1 MGNPY
6 NPVFINDNL
15 YQIENEYHE
24 LGKLFMEIIIEDQIL
39 DSVQVNIKINEG
51 KNIYVKNTYIENNGD
66 IDTSLIMR
74 ELIYGDDE
82 IFSKRKVDISTR
94 RLREMNVFSLVNI
107 VPVKVIN
114 SDSLV
119 NMVVELD
126 NYKQREWNSIG
137 GYDPIQFADGA
148 EPIPAISVTTEW
160 RNRSFF
166 NSPTQFSTKLL
177 AGIPVEEE
185 FIIPRI
191 RYDVSL
197 SSNWFLGIRFPTKIT
212 AYYETFFDNW
222 EDQNL
227 NKKSL
232 KLLERRGLNLSQ
244 HLNFDN
250 RSFIE
255 TKSILESFSDDS
267 EKKDQIEQRAVS
279 IKVNYDK
286 KDDPIFTRRG
296 YLASSILKF
305 AGFGGERDYL
315 KIDFN
320 FQFYKMIKNQSVLAT
335 RLKIGSLIGWNDN
348 DLDYSYEKFYLGG
361 STSMRGWDVLRFE
374 QTNSNEPVGKV
385 NRFMINVEYRYLI
398 NKLFGIT
405 IFADGG
411 ILSNDI
417 SSTKLGLIKWNNGIG
432 LAIQTPLGPAR
443 IDYAFQTKNPEIWK
457 IQLGVQNLFEFL
469 GTF

>member
-1 MGNPY
+1 MN
-6 NPVFINDNL
+6 
-15 YQIENEYHE
+15 
-24 LGKLFMEIIIEDQIL
+24 
-39 DSVQVNIKINEG
+39 
-51 KNIYVKNTYIENNGD
+51 
-66 IDTSLIMR
+66 
-74 ELIYGDDE
+74 E

-148 EPIPAISVTTEW
+148 EPIPAISVMTEW

-212 AYYETFFDNW
+212 TYYETFFDNW

-232 KLLERRGLNLSQ
+232 KLLERQGLNVT
-244 HLNFDN
+244 F
-250 RSFIE
+250 
-255 TKSILESFSDDS
+255 
-267 EKKDQIEQRAVS
+267 
-279 IKVNYDK
+279 
-286 KDDPIFTRRG
+286 
-296 YLASSILKF
+296 KF
-305 AGFGGERDYL
+305 
-315 KIDFN
+315 
-320 FQFYKMIKNQSVLAT
+320 
-335 RLKIGSLIGWNDN
+335 
-348 DLDYSYEKFYLGG
+348 
-361 STSMRGWDVLRFE
+361 
-374 QTNSNEPVGKV
+374 
-385 NRFMINVEYRYLI
+385 
-398 NKLFGIT
+398 
-405 IFADGG
+405 
-411 ILSNDI
+411 
-417 SSTKLGLIKWNNGIG
+417 
-432 LAIQTPLGPAR
+432 
-443 IDYAFQTKNPEIWK
+443 
-457 IQLGVQNLFEFL
+457 
-469 GTF
+469 

>member
-1 MGNPY
+1 
-6 NPVFINDNL
+6 
-15 YQIENEYHE
+15 
-24 LGKLFMEIIIEDQIL
+24 MEIIIEDQIL

-66 IDTSLIMR
+66 IDTSLIIR
-74 ELIYGDDE
+74 ELIYNDDE

-148 EPIPAISVTTEW
+148 EPIPAISVMTEW

-227 NKKSL
+227 NKNSL
-232 KLLERRGLNLSQ
+232 KLLERQGLNLSQ
-244 HLNFDN
+244 HFNFDN

-286 KDDPIFTRRG
+286 KDDPIFTRGG

-335 RLKIGSLIGWNDN
+335 RLKIGSLIGWNN
-348 DLDYSYEKFYLGG
+348 SDLDYSYEKFYLGG

-374 QTNSNEPVGKV
+374 QTNNNEPVGKV
-385 NRFMINVEYRYLI
+385 NRFMINIEYRYPI
-398 NKLFGIT
+398 NKLLGIT

-457 IQLGVQNLFEFL
+457 IQLGVQNLF
-469 GTF
+469 

>member
-1 MGNPY
+1 MLINLYLMIKTFTIFLIFISKGFSEPDNSYIRSIQLNGNENVSLNEILYLVRQRPPNFFFRRPKFNPRLLKLDALTLKNYYHSKGFLDVEIKNSYENEKNSVDIKYDIIEGKRYYLSKVNVEGNKLINDHNIKKILGLKVGNPY

-15 YQIENEYHE
+15 YKIENEYHE

-66 IDTSLIMR
+66 IDTSLIIR

-232 KLLERRGLNLSQ
+232 KLLES
-244 HLNFDN
+244 
-250 RSFIE
+250 
-255 TKSILESFSDDS
+255 
-267 EKKDQIEQRAVS
+267 
-279 IKVNYDK
+279 KV
-286 KDDPIFTRRG
+286 
-296 YLASSILKF
+296 
-305 AGFGGERDYL
+305 
-315 KIDFN
+315 
-320 FQFYKMIKNQSVLAT
+320 
-335 RLKIGSLIGWNDN
+335 
-348 DLDYSYEKFYLGG
+348 
-361 STSMRGWDVLRFE
+361 
-374 QTNSNEPVGKV
+374 
-385 NRFMINVEYRYLI
+385 
-398 NKLFGIT
+398 
-405 IFADGG
+405 
-411 ILSNDI
+411 
-417 SSTKLGLIKWNNGIG
+417 
-432 LAIQTPLGPAR
+432 
-443 IDYAFQTKNPEIWK
+443 
-457 IQLGVQNLFEFL
+457 
-469 GTF
+469 